1 MSDLKKGFDH
11 IVSQI
16 DEYKRAAAYYEG
28 SQPEVFQSQRWMRV
42 FRFEGSD
49 FRFNFTK
56 TVVDSVLNR
65 LDINQ
70 IQGTTNAANSYID
83 RIWNQ
88 TDIRIDINEIHR
100 NALMYGD
107 CYAIV
112 WPDTNGVVGIDY
124 NSPLTTSLVYDQ
136 ENPRIKSF
144 AIKMWQID
152 TDNEKVIKIN
162 LYYPDRIEKYEG
174 RGDLEYITNLP
185 LMNLTEVVPNPWNE
199 IPVFHFR
206 THKPYGKPEHY
217 DAYGP
222 QDAINKLINTHM
234 YTVDYQG
241 APQRYALTSGG
252 QTAELEDFSQDDTAR
267 ENLGSLQNGPGQLWY
282 LQGVQAVG
290 QFPAADPKTF
300 TEPVMEFV
308 NAMASITSTPTHY
321 FTKGS
326 YIPSGEALRVSEAP
340 LTKKVLNR
348 QLAFGSTWRDLFKF
362 MLRVEGISADVEI
375 DWQNPETIDTV
386 DQWDIAVRKKS
397 VGMPL
402 EQILLELGYD
412 AEIAAQV
419 AEASAVPTGQ
429 TENISLQA
437 TGVNA
442 NNLAVEQTAAE
453 QNQGI

>member
-1 MSDLKKGFDH
+1 M
-11 IVSQI
+11 
-16 DEYKRAAAYYEG
+16 
-28 SQPEVFQSQRWMRV
+28 
-42 FRFEGSD
+42 
-49 FRFNFTK
+49 
-56 TVVDSVLNR
+56 
-65 LDINQ
+65 
-70 IQGTTNAANSYID
+70 
-83 RIWNQ
+83 
-88 TDIRIDINEIHR
+88 
-100 NALMYGD
+100 
-107 CYAIV
+107 
-112 WPDTNGVVGIDY
+112 
-124 NSPLTTSLVYDQ
+124 
-136 ENPRIKSF
+136 
-144 AIKMWQID
+144 
-152 TDNEKVIKIN
+152 
-162 LYYPDRIEKYEG
+162 
-174 RGDLEYITNLP
+174 
-185 LMNLTEVVPNPWNE
+185 
-199 IPVFHFR
+199 
-206 THKPYGKPEHY
+206 
-217 DAYGP
+217 
-222 QDAINKLINTHM
+222 
-234 YTVDYQG
+234 
-241 APQRYALTSGG
+241 
-252 QTAELEDFSQDDTAR
+252 
-267 ENLGSLQNGPGQLWY
+267 
-282 LQGVQAVG
+282 QGVSAVG

-348 QLAFGSTWRDLFKF
+348 QLAFGNTWRDLFKF
-362 MLRVEGISADVEI
+362 MLRVEGIRAEVEI

-419 AEASAVPTGQ
+419 AEASVVPTGQ